1 MVTRAFIK
9 GRAKMKIK
17 NILKKL
23 LKHFAITINDE
34 KGFNLVEMGIVLA
47 IVGIIMGGAVMKGP
61 ELIASAKNKNLVK
74 QYQALTAAVYGYQE
88 KYGFLPGDDLSATT
102 HLAGTGYTVTN
113 GNGNGQIAEYF
124 AAPEHLAAG
133 GFITGNYNGTSDYM
147 KHTFGGNVCINY
159 QTIQGKTGNL
169 IRFDNLSAD
178 SASSLDKAIDDGV
191 YNTGSCRASAD
202 YTAGTTISN
211 VGCFF

>member
-1 MVTRAFIK
+1 
-9 GRAKMKIK
+9 MKK
-17 NILKKL
+17 LKKAVKKL
-23 LKHFAITINDE
+23 IMHFSLPVTDE

-47 IVGIIMGGAVMKGP
+47 IVGIITGGAVMKGP
-61 ELIASAKNKNLVK
+61 ELIASAKNKNLIK
-74 QYQALTAAVYGYQE
+74 QYQALTAAAYGYQE
-88 KYGFLPGDDLSATT
+88 KFGFFPGDDSKATT
-102 HLAGTGYTVTN
+102 NLAGTGYTVTN

-124 AAPEHLAAG
+124 AASQHLAAS

-147 KHTFGGNVCINY
+147 KHTFGGNVCVNY

-169 IRFDNLSAD
+169 IRFDNLSAE
-178 SASSLDKAIDDGV
+178 SASSLDKSIDDGI